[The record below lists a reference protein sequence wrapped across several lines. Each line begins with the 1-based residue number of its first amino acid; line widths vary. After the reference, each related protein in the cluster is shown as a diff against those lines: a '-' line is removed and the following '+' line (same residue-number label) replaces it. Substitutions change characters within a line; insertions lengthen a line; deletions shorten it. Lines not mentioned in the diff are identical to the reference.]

1 MTDDE
6 DTQPSSRPGVT
17 VWTVH
22 ATLAAEVRP
31 TEAVFGNWRAAF
43 EHAKALSRDSG
54 VLAASVVRFTVDEL
68 GTRSGVAMFVHG
80 RRQQV
85 AYVSDC
91 RRLYA
96 NGRKA

>member
-54 VLAASVVRFTVDEL
+54 VLAASVVRFT
-68 GTRSGVAMFVHG
+68 
-80 RRQQV
+80 RRRV
-85 AYVSDC
+85 
-91 RRLYA
+91 
-96 NGRKA
+96 GHP